1 MNVSELDSII
11 ENVIS
16 NEIKKSI
23 LNEAIGEKHVVYH
36 VTCEGEPI
44 ETFKTEEEANNYI
57 ENNKDHKK
65 KLLVDKQV
73 YESHSDMIEKLDRM
87 GEELEE
93 KENTNMQTTPKF
105 KSLNEAL
112 THAKENGHKK
122 VKIQNEIYDVNE
134 YWKQLE
140 EEETIDTLESEGEE
154 ECKECG
160 NSYME
165 ETEISEDEVNQFK
178 SKIAQKLEKEL
189 GREPSRQELIKA
201 ITDLLAKQIKD
212 DEEMIGSHEQETDE
226 TYDEEGMD
234 IETGHYNDEDDF
246 EDMLRGRRK
255 KHSYPA
261 KTDDE
266 NNLEDMTKR
275 AEKGDSTDLA
285 LHMMKNGLHEEK
297 MCNECGV
304 GYMNEETGCCNE
316 CGAPYQQMDEGC
328 CTKCGKEVCE
338 CGGGMYES
346 KKKTLRL
353 TETELV
359 NLINKM
365 VSESIPGMET
375 YKKAHTESGKQ
386 NKSEI
391 DAAMA
396 DVTKNHINIDGS
408 DKPEFPHQN
417 GKGEKVAVNNTKE
430 EDEVL
435 DDNRGRNPFD
445 LTYDIEPSKE
455 FKDRLKKAIEGHST
469 MGNAPT
475 TVNTN
480 VKPSNGAKLG
490 EQPKDK
496 DGNVIPTPET
506 GDKFEKGSKRKIE
519 IKKKEPLY
527 KKEPT
532 PVKNVSESKTFQMS
546 SVLEEEVRKMK
557 SLTSYNKKTQ

>member
-1 MNVSELDSII
+1 MNISELDSII

-23 LNEAIGEKHVVYH
+23 LNEAIGGKHEVYH

-65 KLLVDKQV
+65 ELLVDKQV

-140 EEETIDTLESEGEE
+140 EEETINTLESKDDK
-154 ECKECG
+154 ECDECG
-160 NSYME
+160 NGYME

-189 GREPSRQELIKA
+189 GREPSREELIRA

-234 IETGHYNDEDDF
+234 IETGHYNDGDDF

-255 KHSYPA
+255 RHYFGQKEYVDGDNGEEDVDDTEWTYDHPRE
-261 KTDDE
+261 KTDHDPE
-266 NNLEDMTKR
+266 EM
-275 AEKGDSTDLA
+275 S
-285 LHMMKNGLHEEK
+285 EEK
-297 MCNECGV
+297 ECCEKCGKESCECNKTCK
-304 GYMNEETGCCNE
+304 
-316 CGAPYQQMDEGC
+316 
-328 CTKCGKEVCE
+328 KCGKEVCE
-338 CGGGMYES
+338 CSGMYES

-365 VSESIPGMET
+365 VSESIPGMDA

-391 DAAMA
+391 ETAMA

-417 GKGEKVAVNNTKE
+417 GKGEKVVVNNTKE

-469 MGNAPT
+469 MGNAST
-475 TVNTN
+475 TVNTSI
-480 VKPSNGAKLG
+480 KPSNGAKLG

-506 GDKFEKGSKRKIE
+506 GKKFEDGSKRKKE

-532 PVKNVSESKTFQMS
+532 PVKNISESKVFQMS